1 MTAVA
6 DKVKLRRHANDP
18 ETLIL
23 QCGICGVSGQGMSAN
38 WSYSETD
45 KAWIPQP
52 QHVPACE
59 HFIAERLDAVST
71 PACVRETQTAYMLN
85 GMPPRW

>member
-6 DKVKLRRHANDP
+6 DKVKFRTHAGDP
-18 ETLIL
+18 ETLVL
-23 QCGICGVSGQGMSAN
+23 QCGICGAAGQVMSSN
-38 WSYSETD
+38 WSYSETE

-71 PACVRETQTAYMLN
+71 PACVRETQTACMPT